1 MPNYDSP
8 KKIFSYRT
16 ALIFPGIVLFVVAAI
31 NLIGTNILSTQ
42 GFAVSESET
51 KTLRLEKENQKL
63 SVKIEEATTLAS
75 LNKLAEEG
83 GFIRSKSIVF
93 VPTTSTFAS
102 R

>member
-1 MPNYDSP
+1 MPNYDSQ
-8 KKIFSYRT
+8 KKLISYHSVFAIT
-16 ALIFPGIVLFVVAAI
+16 GVVLFGLAAI

-51 KTLRLEKENQKL
+51 KTLQLEKENQKL
-63 SVKIEEATTLAS
+63 SVKIEEATTLTS
-75 LNKLAEEG
+75 LEKLAENR

-93 VPTTSTFAS
+93 VPSTSTFAS